1 MKRSTWRPVLACLLL
16 LALTAAGP
24 SQAAPQTEV
33 LTLGYNMAESVIPAL
48 QPMLRDDERVSA
60 YGNQLIVRA
69 EPERMQ
75 EIRALVAELD
85 RKPARLRISVANSG
99 TTSGS
104 ERGFEVNS
112 RFDTGV
118 GDIVVGDGSNQTR
131 IIRRE
136 TRGESDGVRRITAS
150 EGYPVLIQSGQSV
163 PLTTTTTDAYGRVV
177 QQTQYR
183 NVTQGFY
190 ATVRLNGNLA
200 TITLSANNDRLN
212 RNNNEVIDV
221 QQTDTVVTGRVGE
234 WITVGG
240 LGDTARSNDG
250 DIGRRLSTRSS
261 DQGSIRL
268 MVERL

>member
-85 RKPARLRISVANSG
+85 RKPAQLRISVANSG

-131 IIRRE
+131 IIRRD
-136 TRGESDGVRRITAS
+136 TRT
-150 EGYPVLIQSGQSV
+150 
-163 PLTTTTTDAYGRVV
+163 PL
-177 QQTQYR
+177 
-183 NVTQGFY
+183 F
-190 ATVRLNGNLA
+190 
-200 TITLSANNDRLN
+200 S
-212 RNNNEVIDV
+212 
-221 QQTDTVVTGRVGE
+221 
-234 WITVGG
+234 
-240 LGDTARSNDG
+240 
-250 DIGRRLSTRSS
+250 
-261 DQGSIRL
+261 
-268 MVERL
+268 